1 MVVDADY
8 RGEVTIA
15 LHNDTDDARIVAN
28 GERIAQ
34 LVVIPFIKID
44 DFTVV
49 DELSSTERGVNG
61 FGSSGM
67 R

>member
-8 RGEVTIA
+8 RGEVAVA